1 MKKESMDDIMRALY
15 YKKEAFFVDMFG
27 KVKSNQTTLY
37 NDRNN
42 CTSQAHIN
50 KWLSIN
56 DLLNIACFLNPN
68 WQPDWNN
75 KEEAKYTLRIEKDTV
90 KIQKVEYP
98 ISIVYFPSEDL
109 AQQAI
114 DIIGRGKILEIFV
127 WTVIFVMTMIF
138 SI

>member
-1 MKKESMDDIMRALY
+1 MRIDEIMRSLY

-42 CTSQAHIN
+42 CTSQEHIN

-56 DLLNIACFLNPN
+56 DLLNVTCFLNQN
-68 WQPDWNN
+68 WQPDWEN
-75 KEEAKYTLRIEKDTV
+75 KSEKKYTFCVDGKTIRI
-90 KIQKVEYP
+90 QQVENP

-109 AQQAI
+109 AQQAV
-114 DIIGRGKILEIFV
+114 DTLGSEKVMRIL
-127 WTVIFVMTMIF
+127 M
-138 SI
+138 

>member
-1 MKKESMDDIMRALY
+1 MEKESMDGIMRSLY

-42 CTSQAHIN
+42 CTSQNHIN

-56 DLLNIACFLNPN
+56 DLLNVAYFLNQN
-68 WQPDWNN
+68 WQPDWEN
-75 KEEAKYTLRIEKDTV
+75 KEEKKYTFSIAHETV
-90 KIQKVEYP
+90 SVQAVEHP

-109 AQQAI
+109 AQRAI
-114 DIIGRGKILEIFV
+114 AALGKEKLLQILQ
-127 WTVIFVMTMIF
+127 
-138 SI
+138 

>member
-1 MKKESMDDIMRALY
+1 MEKRSIDEIMRSLY

-42 CTSQAHIN
+42 CTSQEHID

-56 DLLNIACFLNPN
+56 DLLNVSCFLNQN
-68 WQPDWNN
+68 WHADWEN
-75 KEEAKYTLRIEKDTV
+75 KAEKKYALCVKGEDIE
-90 KIQKVEYP
+90 IQEVEVP
-98 ISIVYFPSEDL
+98 ISIAYFPSIDS

-114 DIIGRGKILEIFV
+114 DIIGKEKLLQILK
-127 WTVIFVMTMIF
+127 
-138 SI
+138 

>member
-1 MKKESMDDIMRALY
+1 MEKRSLDEIMRSLY

-42 CTSQAHIN
+42 CTSQEHID

-56 DLLNIACFLNPN
+56 DLLNVSHFLNQN
-68 WQPDWNN
+68 WRPDWKNT
-75 KEEAKYTLRIEKDTV
+75 EEKKYTFYIAGESV
-90 KIQKVEYP
+90 AIQEVTNP
-98 ISIVYFPSEDL
+98 ISIAYFPTTDS

-114 DIIGRGKILEIFV
+114 DIVGKEKLLQILK
-127 WTVIFVMTMIF
+127 
-138 SI
+138 

>member
-1 MKKESMDDIMRALY
+1 VKQESIDEIRRSLY

-42 CTSQAHIN
+42 CTSLEHVN

-56 DLLNIACFLNPN
+56 DLLNVSCFLNPN
-68 WQPDWNN
+68 WQPDWEN
-75 KEEAKYTLRIEKDTV
+75 KDEEKYTFRIENE
-90 KIQKVEYP
+90 KIAVQKTAYP
-98 ISIVYFPSEDL
+98 MSIVYFPSEAL

-114 DIIGRGKILEIFV
+114 EILGHEKLRQIL
-127 WTVIFVMTMIF
+127 T
-138 SI
+138 

>member
-1 MKKESMDDIMRALY
+1 MEKKSLDEIMRSLY

-42 CTSQAHIN
+42 CTSQEHIN

-56 DLLNIACFLNPN
+56 DLLNVVSFLNQN
-68 WQPDWNN
+68 WKPDWEN
-75 KEEAKYTLRIEKDTV
+75 KEEEKYTFSIENKTISV
-90 KIQKVEYP
+90 QKVEYP
-98 ISIVYFPSEDL
+98 ISIVYFPSKDL

-114 DIIGRGKILEIFV
+114 DTLGKEKLLQILL
-127 WTVIFVMTMIF
+127 
-138 SI
+138 

>member
-1 MKKESMDDIMRALY
+1 MKKESLDEMMRSLY

-42 CTSQAHIN
+42 CISQEHIN

-56 DLLNIACFLNPN
+56 DLLNVAHFLNQN
-68 WQPDWNN
+68 WQANWDN
-75 KEEAKYTLRIEKDTV
+75 KAEKKYTFSVKDENIT
-90 KIQKVEYP
+90 IQQVENP
-98 ISIVYFPSEDL
+98 VSIVYFPSENL

-114 DIIGRGKILEIFV
+114 DTIGKEKLLQILK
-127 WTVIFVMTMIF
+127 
-138 SI
+138 